1 MHKEPESL
9 DDKVIAI
16 IAAQAQRPTLEC
28 GRDTQLTELGLE
40 SLDMIEIVFALEE
53 EFDVEIPFNANDTQ
67 SVNLDTVENVIAA
80 VRRFVDDK

>member
-1 MHKEPESL
+1 MQKDSDSL

-16 IAAQAQRPTLEC
+16 IAAQARRPTLEC

-40 SLDMIEIVFALEE
+40 SLDVIEIIFALEE

-67 SVNLDTVENVIAA
+67 SVNLDTVGNVITA
-80 VRRFVDDK
+80 VRQYVDEK